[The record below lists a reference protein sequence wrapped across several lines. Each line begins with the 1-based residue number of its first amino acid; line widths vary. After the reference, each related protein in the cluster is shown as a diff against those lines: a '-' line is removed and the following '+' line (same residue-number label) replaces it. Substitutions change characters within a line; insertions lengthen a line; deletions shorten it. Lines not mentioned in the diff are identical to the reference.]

1 MSNLLAAMA
10 VSRLDVVD
18 DLYTAWPVDVEGE
31 DESVDTLS
39 AAAVHWMQQISGQ
52 VPVVRAGRIVNEE
65 PLRSIALELPGGRR
79 GTLTWS
85 GIRSR

>member
-1 MSNLLAAMA
+1 MS
-10 VSRLDVVD
+10 R
-18 DLYTAWPVDVEGE
+18 GE

-79 GTLTWS
+79 GNAYVVGHPEPGDVS
-85 GIRSR
+85 SDHQSCGASRQI